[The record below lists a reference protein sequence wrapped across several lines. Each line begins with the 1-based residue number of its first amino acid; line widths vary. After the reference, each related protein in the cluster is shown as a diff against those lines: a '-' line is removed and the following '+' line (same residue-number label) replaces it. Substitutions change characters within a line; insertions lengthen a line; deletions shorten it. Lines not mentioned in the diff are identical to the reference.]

1 MVSFK
6 GEQVTQSK
14 CPLEK
19 KQEDILHKS
28 SQIFSICTMII
39 FSRPK
44 KKKNGHMVRQ
54 VQVDYGDK
62 RTHYL
67 NSELS

>member
-1 MVSFK
+1 MASFQ
-6 GEQVTQSK
+6 GEQVTQTK

-19 KQEDILHKS
+19 KQKQEDILHKS

-39 FSRPK
+39 FSRPR
-44 KKKNGHMVRQ
+44 KNGHVVRQ
-54 VQVDYGDK
+54 VQVDLGDK

-67 NSELS
+67 KSELS